1 MSGMFL
7 LHVLVVVALVGP
19 VSMFLAPFLRSRS
32 LISYYR
38 AITHRSN
45 SRGYSLGNTTSTHLL
60 SLTDSSEGVTGGF
73 LQRDL
78 AVHRAAQSNDEA
90 SGYRHH
96 NDSKL
101 SKPKILFVLGGPGSG
116 KGTQS
121 EKLASFFGFKHLSAG
136 ELLREERESGS
147 ADGQLIDSYLKDGK
161 ILPVAVTLKLLKK
174 AIEDNTKYYNRFV
187 IDGFPRNLDNYE
199 GWNGAGMDNLYDV
212 EGVIYLDCP
221 ENELEKRILSR
232 GKVSNRTD
240 DNIVTVRKRFVTFED
255 STIPVVD
262 LYRSIPSKFFL
273 VNGNQAVEDV
283 FNDIKNS
290 LKPLFESEII
300 ELIQQNLLMESLGG
314 KMQIYSSRVD
324 DHKVISSDNLNVKPV
339 YPVQFTM
346 SNPRV
351 VIDTNTNE
359 ASVTYTKE
367 EHSEGNLKRY
377 EETRQYKHSNG
388 KWRLSAQ
395 PVSPTV
401 FSRGVNYIPNNN
413 SKTALRMSSTDSNN
427 ISSGSNKPQKN
438 NVKKEKVEKPVA
450 SIEEIKQSRI
460 DKIKQMRESQ
470 VVPFAYGYKNSHSIE
485 ELYKLYNDKLNAG
498 EEDTAQTMVGISG
511 RIMVRRVFGKL
522 AFFTLQDST
531 GTIQLYI
538 EKGRLS
544 DEFEKMK
551 EWTDSGDIIGV
562 TGTMKKT
569 DKGELSIYVSSWS
582 MLTKSILPLPD
593 KWGGLTDVNKRYRQ
607 RHLDMIVN
615 PEVRNVFKARSF
627 IISSIRKYLDNIG
640 FYEIETP
647 ILNDQP
653 GGAEAKP
660 FNTFHNSL
668 NMNLTLRIATE
679 LHLKRLVVGGFDRVY
694 EIGRIF
700 RNEGLSTRHNP
711 EFTSIEL
718 YQAYA
723 DYNDMMVLTET
734 LISSIARDLTGSMI
748 VPYGDH
754 TINLTPPWRR
764 VTMSDLVREKSG
776 INFDE
781 LFQTKDSVD
790 TINKARELAL
800 SKGVPAKELQNK
812 RTVGEILNVCF
823 EELCEK
829 DLIQPTFVINH
840 PVEVSPLAKPHR
852 SLPGVT
858 ERFEMFMVGREH
870 ANSFTELTDPID
882 QRERF
887 MKQAEKKI
895 LFNDEEACGVD
906 EDFLAALE
914 TGMPPT
920 AGLGIGIDRV
930 VMVLTNSPAIRDVI
944 AFPLLR
950 KEE

>member
-1 MSGMFL
+1 
-7 LHVLVVVALVGP
+7 
-19 VSMFLAPFLRSRS
+19 
-32 LISYYR
+32 
-38 AITHRSN
+38 
-45 SRGYSLGNTTSTHLL
+45 
-60 SLTDSSEGVTGGF
+60 
-73 LQRDL
+73 
-78 AVHRAAQSNDEA
+78 VHHAAQSNEEGNHFHSD
-90 SGYRHH
+90 
-96 NDSKL
+96 NNNKL

-121 EKLASFFGFKHLSAG
+121 EKLASFYGFKHLSAG

-147 ADGQLIDSYLKDGK
+147 ADGQLIDHYLKDGK
-161 ILPVAVTLKLLKK
+161 ILPVAITLKLLKK

-187 IDGFPRNLDNYE
+187 IDGFPRNIDNYN
-199 GWNGAGMDNLYDV
+199 GWSNAGMDSLYDV

-232 GKVSNRTD
+232 GKMSNRTD
-240 DNIVTVRKRFVTFED
+240 DNIVTVKKRFVTFQA
-255 STIPVVD
+255 STLPVVD
-262 LYRSIPSKFFL
+262 MYRGIPSKFFL
-273 VNGNQAVEDV
+273 VNGNQAIEDV
-283 FNDIKNS
+283 FHDIKSS

-324 DHKVISSDNLNVKPV
+324 EHKVISSDNLSVKPV
-339 YPVQFTM
+339 FPVQYTM

-351 VIDTNTNE
+351 TIDTSTND

-367 EHSEGNLKRY
+367 EHSEGSLKRY

-401 FSRGVNYIPNNN
+401 FSRGVNYISNNN
-413 SKTALRMSSTDSNN
+413 SKTALRMSSSDVNN
-427 ISSGSNKPQKN
+427 DGSNKPPNKN
-438 NVKKEKVEKPVA
+438 KKEKVEKPVA
-450 SIEEIKQSRI
+450 TFEEIKQSRV

-485 ELYKLYNDKLNAG
+485 ELYKSYNDTLNTG
-498 EEDTAQTMVGISG
+498 EEDAAQAMVGVSG

-538 EKGRLS
+538 EKGRLG
-544 DEFEKMK
+544 DEFDKIK
-551 EWTDSGDIIGV
+551 EWTDAGDIIGV

-582 MLTKSILPLPD
+582 MLTKSLLPLPD

-734 LISSIARDLTGSMI
+734 LISSIARDLTGSMV
-748 VPYGDH
+748 VPYGDN
-754 TINLTPPWRR
+754 TIDLTPPWRR
-764 VTMSDLVREKSG
+764 VTMSDLVLEKSG

-781 LFQTKDSVD
+781 LFKTKDDVD

-887 MKQAEKKI
+887 MKQAEKKV

-906 EDFLAALE
+906 EDFLSALE